1 MAALLFAAAILISL
15 LSLLPLTAAGNFNM
29 VVLDLIFFRYIL
41 YCTSDTICLS

>member
-1 MAALLFAAAILISL
+1 MAALLFAAAILIS